1 MSEQQKKFDLL
12 VMIGRFRPFHLG
24 HKHVV
29 DEALKRAHN
38 VLILVGSANRPRT
51 FKNPWTFDEVY
62 QMIHS
67 VYASDKTDDGRLSV
81 QPLDDWMHDNDFRWL
96 MNVQRAVATEESA
109 INRWHGTETKLR
121 IGLVGFSKDHTSY
134 YLKKFPQWESFDVGA
149 FKHKGKIVNATDIR
163 RSLLIDKNVKLT
175 LEDTPLPDKVRYWMH
190 SWNRGVGY
198 QVTQDIQESVEF
210 ATKYKADHKY
220 VGGQPYN
227 AIHTT
232 TDSVFIQSG
241 HVLLIRRKFNPGKGL
256 WALPGGFAHE
266 FEALSETSKREA
278 KEETKIKLS
287 REVIDLSFRFK
298 HVFSDPNRS
307 DDRGRI
313 ITHAYLYL
321 LNDRQQLVEVEAAD
335 DAAEAKWVPLGLLNP
350 NEIYSDHFWI
360 IHKLLDMLPVD

>member
-1 MSEQQKKFDLL
+1 MLEQQKKFDLL

-67 VYASDKTDDGRLSV
+67 VYVSDKTDGGRISV

-96 MNVQRAVATEESA
+96 MNVQRAVATEEAS
-109 INRWHGTETKLR
+109 INRWRGTETKMR
-121 IGLVGFSKDHTSY
+121 VGLVGFSKDHTSY
-134 YLKKFPQWESFDVGA
+134 YLKKFPQWESLDVGPY
-149 FKHKGKIVNATDIR
+149 KHEGKIVNATDIR
-163 RSLLIDKNVKLT
+163 KNLIEDNAGIFMSQLPTEVAHWLYNWSFEDKNQKIIA
-175 LEDTPLPDKVRYWMH
+175 
-190 SWNRGVGY
+190 
-198 QVTQDIQESVEF
+198 DIQESVAF
-210 ATKYKADHKY
+210 AKKYKADHKY

-266 FEALSETSKREA
+266 FESLSETSKRES

-350 NEIYSDHFWI
+350 NEIYSDHYFI
-360 IHKLLDMLPVD
+360 VHKMLDMIPCD